1 MKLVV
6 GPFWDEKI
14 ETASVEELRSLQT
27 RLFRRQIKRVYEK
40 SRFYRRKFKAHGVNP
55 SQIRSLDDVTKL
67 PFTTRAELEENFE
80 GILSI
85 PTTSLAT
92 IRQTSGTTGSPLT
105 IAHSKKDLNIIA
117 NAYARK
123 LFYHGITNQ
132 DIVQV
137 TATYGLWQGA
147 WSIHYG
153 AEKLG
158 CFVLPVSSG
167 NTERQVKLIKRFAPT
182 VLYAVTSYHFR
193 IAEVAK
199 QMGEDLRS
207 SSLKMGICVT
217 ERPTM
222 QQTSRLKKEFGY
234 DKVMID
240 YGATEFPGFSVQCR
254 TNPNFH
260 HIYADYH
267 FVESVDP
274 KSLEPVQKGE
284 RGELVVTTLQREA
297 FPLIRYLSSD
307 VTELTGCSSC
317 DCGLNHPKVSVDID
331 RKDFMVKVKG
341 TAIFPSSLEHILE
354 DFDEVTGRSQIIVDK
369 STPRQEAILNV
380 EAKTGLPKTVQQLL
394 KMRIRNTIKS
404 RIGVT
409 LDEIVFVPAG
419 TFEDKFQKSVVIK

>member
-1 MKLVV
+1 MKMVV
-6 GPFWDEKI
+6 GPFLDEKI

-27 RLFRRQIKRVYEK
+27 RLFRQQIKRVYAS
-40 SRFYRRKFKAHGVNP
+40 SRFYRRKFKAHGVKP

-80 GILSI
+80 DILTV

-92 IRQTSGTTGSPLT
+92 IRQTSGTTGSSLT
-105 IAHSKKDLNIIA
+105 IAHSKKDLDIIA

-123 LFYHGITNQ
+123 LFYHGITNK

-147 WSIHYG
+147 WSIHSG

-167 NTERQVKLIKRFAPT
+167 NTERQIKLMKRFAPT

-207 SSLKMGICVT
+207 FSLKMGICVT
-217 ERPTM
+217 ERPTL
-222 QQTSRLKKEFGY
+222 QQTNQLKNDSGY
-234 DKVMID
+234 EKVMID

-254 TNPNFH
+254 TDPNYH

-267 FVESVDP
+267 LVESLDQN
-274 KSLEPVQKGE
+274 SHEPVEKGK

-307 VTELTGCSSC
+307 VTELTGCNNC

-354 DFDEVTGRSQIIVDK
+354 DFDEVTGRSQIVVDK
-369 STPRQEAILNV
+369 RTPRQEAILKV

-394 KMRIRNTIKS
+394 KMKIRNAIKS
-404 RIGVT
+404 RVGVT
-409 LDEIVFVPAG
+409 LDEIVFVPDGA
-419 TFEDKFQKSVVIK
+419 FEDKFQKSVVIK